1 MPPDS
6 VVTRRGNQETY
17 RASIPVMACD
27 TIQPK
32 AYPVACYLFVD
43 PLGLRTE
50 GAIESRKQTL
60 GT

>member
-1 MPPDS
+1 M
-6 VVTRRGNQETY
+6 VTRRGNQETY

-60 GT
+60 GI